1 MGSGIETIAHLRENG
16 RIVRHVLRVR
26 GRRRRSCACTARG
39 HVVQQGDD
47 GFAER
52 LAAFDISDEQRR
64 AVRSVIDVEVT
75 RVADS
80 CGFVVPRM
88 TYEGE
93 RDQLYRYADN
103 RLRKEGPDA
112 VRAYVSANNAESID
126 GLDGLDSLVDD
137 AASRRR
143 TAASSRPARRRPS
156 CGRRRRR
163 PTAARRAGP
172 ARPSDAW

>member
-1 MGSGIETIAHLRENG
+1 M
-16 RIVRHVLRVR
+16 
-26 GRRRRSCACTARG
+26 
-39 HVVQQGDD
+39 
-47 GFAER
+47 
-52 LAAFDISDEQRR
+52 SDEQRR

-103 RLRKEGPDA
+103 RLRKEGPEA

-126 GLDGLDSLVDD
+126 GLEGLDSLVDD
-137 AASRRR
+137 AA
-143 TAASSRPARRRPS
+143 AAN
-156 CGRRRRR
+156 GRATTGRKL
-163 PTAARRAGP
+163 
-172 ARPSDAW
+172 